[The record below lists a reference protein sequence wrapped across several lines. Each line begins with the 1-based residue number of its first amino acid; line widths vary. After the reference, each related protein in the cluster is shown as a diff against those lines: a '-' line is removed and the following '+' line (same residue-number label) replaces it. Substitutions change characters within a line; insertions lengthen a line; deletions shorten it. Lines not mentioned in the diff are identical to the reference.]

1 MCGGLI
7 CCFTYLPALLI
18 ALVVVLFGCS
28 AFCGA
33 YGCTGLGVIAVAC
46 CDLWVGWIRAIAF
59 VFVAACCWFRLQ
71 DDVYCLLWFVVRLD
85 ASLVILFGC
94 C

>member
-1 MCGGLI
+1 MD
-7 CCFTYLPALLI
+7 T
-18 ALVVVLFGCS
+18 
-28 AFCGA
+28 
-33 YGCTGLGVIAVAC
+33 
-46 CDLWVGWIRAIAF
+46 AIEF